1 MSNSKIITSK
11 FDFLRADTVEAA
23 LDYLQK
29 DNVKILA
36 GGTDLI
42 NQIKADKVS
51 PAAVLFI
58 GNITDLKVLSV
69 RNGLTI
75 GAAAAMESVERST
88 DVRKNYPGLAEAI
101 NSIGGWQ
108 IRNSATI
115 AGNICNASP
124 GADTVPA
131 LVVHGAEVV
140 IAGKKDGV
148 VIERTVLLEDFLTGP
163 GQTVLEKGEF
173 VTTVK
178 VPAVSSNSSSAFM
191 RIARVTLD
199 IAKIN
204 CAAWIQIENRV
215 CTDVRVAVG
224 SAAPTVVRAF
234 SVEKILKGQE
244 PTAELIGRAAFE
256 VADDIFPITDIRSSD
271 KYRKKVASVLVR
283 DVLQKAAERAEGG
296 K

>member
-140 IAGKKDGV
+140 IAGKRMG
-148 VIERTVLLEDFLTGP
+148 L
-163 GQTVLEKGEF
+163 
-173 VTTVK
+173 
-178 VPAVSSNSSSAFM
+178 
-191 RIARVTLD
+191 
-199 IAKIN
+199 
-204 CAAWIQIENRV
+204 
-215 CTDVRVAVG
+215 
-224 SAAPTVVRAF
+224 
-234 SVEKILKGQE
+234 
-244 PTAELIGRAAFE
+244 
-256 VADDIFPITDIRSSD
+256 
-271 KYRKKVASVLVR
+271 
-283 DVLQKAAERAEGG
+283 
-296 K
+296 